1 VRQAER
7 AFTWTILA
15 FCVAYAL
22 DATTIDMRL
31 GQQVNAAVFP
41 LAAAVFTAV
50 SSIILLV
57 ASRRAADLTSRASDL
72 NARARDLDPRVRDFD
87 RPADIGRTEILFTAM
102 GFAYWLSLPWL
113 GYVVATSLFLLAGT
127 LSLGER
133 VSLRPFVVS
142 IAMAAA
148 FWVVFVL
155 LLGVPLPDL
164 PLGFD

>member
-15 FCVAYAL
+15 FCAAYAL
-22 DATTIDMRL
+22 GVTKIDMRL
-31 GQQVNAAVFP
+31 GQHVNAAAFP

-50 SSIILLV
+50 PSVILLV
-57 ASRRAADLTSRASDL
+57 ASRRARNLNSRAPDLTP
-72 NARARDLDPRVRDFD
+72 RARDLD
-87 RPADIGRTEILFTAM
+87 RPADIGRTEVLFTAM
-102 GFAYWLSLPWL
+102 GFAYWVSLPWL
-113 GYVVATSLFLLAGT
+113 GYVVATSLFLLVGT

-133 VSLRPFVVS
+133 ISLRPFVVS
-142 IAMAAA
+142 IATAAA
-148 FWVVFVL
+148 LWVVFVF

>member
-31 GQQVNAAVFP
+31 GQHVNAAAFP

-50 SSIILLV
+50 PSVMLLV
-57 ASRRAADLTSRASDL
+57 ASRRARDLTP
-72 NARARDLDPRVRDFD
+72 RARDLD
-87 RPADIGRTEILFTAM
+87 RPADVGRTEVLFTAM

-113 GYVVATSLFLLAGT
+113 GYVVATSLFLLVGT

-142 IAMAAA
+142 IATAAA
-148 FWVVFVL
+148 LWVVFAF

-164 PLGFD
+164 PRGFD

>member
-7 AFTWTILA
+7 AFTWTLLA

-22 DATTIDMRL
+22 GATTIDMRL
-31 GQQVNAAVFP
+31 GQHVNAAAFP

-50 SSIILLV
+50 PSVMLLV
-57 ASRRAADLTSRASDL
+57 ASRRARDRNPRASDL
-72 NARARDLDPRVRDFD
+72 TPRARDLD
-87 RPADIGRTEILFTAM
+87 RPADIGWTEVLFTAM
-102 GFAYWLSLPWL
+102 GFAYWVSLPWL
-113 GYVVATSLFLLAGT
+113 GYVVATSLFLLVGT

-142 IAMAAA
+142 IATAAA
-148 FWVVFVL
+148 LWVVFVF

>member
-15 FCVAYAL
+15 FCAAYSL
-22 DATTIDMRL
+22 GVTKIDMRL
-31 GQQVNAAVFP
+31 GQHVNAAAFP

-50 SSIILLV
+50 PSIMLLV
-57 ASRRAADLTSRASDL
+57 ASRRARDLNPRASNL
-72 NARARDLDPRVRDFD
+72 TPRARDLD
-87 RPADIGRTEILFTAM
+87 RPADIGRTEVLFTAM

-113 GYVVATSLFLLAGT
+113 GYVVATSLFLVVGT

-142 IAMAAA
+142 IATAAA
-148 FWVVFVL
+148 LWVVFVF

>member
-1 VRQAER
+1 MRQAER
-7 AFTWTILA
+7 AFTWTLLA
-15 FCVAYAL
+15 FCAAYAL
-22 DATTIDMRL
+22 GVTKIDMRL
-31 GQQVNAAVFP
+31 AQHVNAAAFP

-50 SSIILLV
+50 PSVMLLI
-57 ASRRAADLTSRASDL
+57 ASRRARDLNPRASDL
-72 NARARDLDPRVRDFD
+72 TPRARDLD

-102 GFAYWLSLPWL
+102 GFAYWVSLPWL

-133 VSLRPFVVS
+133 VSLRPFAVS
-142 IAMAAA
+142 IGTAAA
-148 FWVVFVL
+148 LWVVFVV

>member
-1 VRQAER
+1 MRQAER

-31 GQQVNAAVFP
+31 GQQISAAAFP

-50 SSIILLV
+50 SSVMLLV
-57 ASRRAADLTSRASDL
+57 SSRRA
-72 NARARDLDPRVRDFD
+72 RDHN

-133 VSLRPFVVS
+133 VSLRSVRGLD
-142 IAMAAA
+142 
-148 FWVVFVL
+148 WH
-155 LLGVPLPDL
+155 GGG
-164 PLGFD
+164 PLGRVRVPARRAASQTRHSVSD